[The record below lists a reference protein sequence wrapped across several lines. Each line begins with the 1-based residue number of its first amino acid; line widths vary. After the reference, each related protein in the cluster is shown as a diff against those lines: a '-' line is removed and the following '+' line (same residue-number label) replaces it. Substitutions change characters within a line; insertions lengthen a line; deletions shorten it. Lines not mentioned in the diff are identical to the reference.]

1 MLRKLVFAGAV
12 VASASGFGLAA
23 PAYAVAPA
31 DGGVRVTC
39 RGPVFGPETNRAEVG
54 DILAAVTATGN
65 AFADLFHDESSLA
78 FNYRCGNGSIEDVGN
93 RTIRIT
99 R

>member
-12 VASASGFGLAA
+12 VAAASGFGLAT
-23 PAYAVAPA
+23 PAYAIVPA

-39 RGPVFGPETNRAEVG
+39 RGPVFGDETNSATTG
-54 DILAAVTATGN
+54 DVLGVVTATGN
-65 AFADLFHDESSLA
+65 AFTDLFHDESTLD
-78 FNYRCGNGSIEDVGN
+78 FTYRCGNGSIEDVGN
-93 RTIRIT
+93 RTVRIV

>member
-12 VASASGFGLAA
+12 VAAASGVGLAA

-39 RGPVFGPETNRAEVG
+39 RGPVFGPETNSATTG
-54 DILAAVTATGN
+54 DILAAVTATAN
-65 AFADLFHDESSLA
+65 AFTDLFHDESTLD
-78 FNYRCGNGSIEDVGN
+78 FTYRCGNGSIEDVGN
-93 RTIRIT
+93 RTVRIIR
-99 R
+99 